1 MAKRSNTILI
11 KSLILLVVAIMTEAL
26 IAIAGSLM
34 ICDRFGLYSVQLIL
48 WFFVG
53 DEVGKIEIWK
63 AVLYACL
70 VSLLAL
76 IGCGGIMK
84 LLPL

>member
-1 MAKRSNTILI
+1 MVKRSNAIFT
-11 KSLILLVVAIMTEAL
+11 KSVVLLVLAIMTEAL
-26 IAIAGSLM
+26 IAMAGSLM
-34 ICDRFGLYSVQLIL
+34 ICDRLGPYSVQLIL

-53 DEVGKIEIWK
+53 DEVCKIDIWK

-76 IGCGGIMK
+76 IGCVGIMS
-84 LLPL
+84 LLPS